1 MATFK
6 EFIESIQADVN
17 DGKAFEHFCK
27 WFLLN
32 DPYWKTQVDKV
43 WMWDNWPDR
52 WGPDCGIDLVFKHKN
67 GEVWAVQAKCYNQKY
82 SVSKKDMDTFLS
94 ESNRAVIQH
103 RLLLTSTNG
112 MGSNAQK
119 ACAGQEKPVTLY
131 VLNDFEAAQVEYPSH
146 ISELTSAKPKA
157 KPVPDPHQ
165 TRAITDVVSKFGDHD
180 RGQLIMACG
189 TGKTFTTLWIKE
201 ALAAQTTLV
210 LVPSL
215 NLLSQTLNEWAF
227 AAKDSFDVLCVCSDK
242 TVGKRDKEDMAL
254 GEAPFSVT
262 SDLSVISDF
271 ISNDGQKVIFCTYNS
286 SDLIA
291 GVQSD
296 KSIDP
301 FDLVI
306 ADEAHRCSGK
316 SDAAFSKV
324 LDGEAIRATKRLF
337 TTATPRLY
345 SSSLKK
351 AAADRGIEVYGMD
364 DEVVIVGVD
373 QPMIKDLIE
382 NQELLVVNPNNV
394 TDARTLAAKI
404 GLLKAIKDYDLTRV
418 ISFHSRVDAARDFAA
433 EISELVDLIETS
445 SRPKGTLWSSYV
457 SGAMPTTDRIIKIGK
472 LKSLESADIGVLANA
487 RCLSEGVDVPSLDG
501 IAFIDPRGS
510 QVDIIQ
516 AVGRAIRKIRDPST
530 KTKGTIVL
538 PVFIQDGDNAEAQI
552 AASNFKPV
560 WDVLKALR
568 SHDEVLAES
577 LDQYRIDMAKR
588 SFTQRQ
594 TLDDRIIF
602 FCQQQLILASL
613 QHSVLYS

>member
-6 EFIESIQADVN
+6 EFIESIQNDGN

-32 DPYWKTQVDKV
+32 DPYWKTQVDKA
-43 WMWDNWPDR
+43 WLFSEWPDR
-52 WGPDCGIDLVFKHKN
+52 WGPDNGIDLIFKHKN
-67 GEVWAVQAKCYNQKY
+67 GEMWAVQAKCYDAKHR
-82 SVSKKDMDTFLS
+82 VSKPDMDSFLT
-94 ESNRAVIQH
+94 ESNRAVINH
-103 RLLLTSTNG
+103 RLLLASTNIIG
-112 MGSNAQK
+112 PNAQR
-119 ACAGQEKPVTLY
+119 ACVGQEKPVTLY
-131 VLNDFEAAQVEYPSH
+131 LLKDFEAAQVEYPSH

-271 ISNDGQKVIFCTYNS
+271 ISNDGHKVIFCTYQS

-291 GVQSD
+291 EVQSD
-296 KSIDP
+296 NSISP

-324 LDGEAIRATKRLF
+324 LDDEAIRATKRLF

-345 SSSLKK
+345 SS
-351 AAADRGIEVYGMD
+351 
-364 DEVVIVGVD
+364 
-373 QPMIKDLIE
+373 
-382 NQELLVVNPNNV
+382 
-394 TDARTLAAKI
+394 
-404 GLLKAIKDYDLTRV
+404 
-418 ISFHSRVDAARDFAA
+418 
-433 EISELVDLIETS
+433 
-445 SRPKGTLWSSYV
+445 
-457 SGAMPTTDRIIKIGK
+457 
-472 LKSLESADIGVLANA
+472 
-487 RCLSEGVDVPSLDG
+487 CPSPL
-501 IAFIDPRGS
+501 
-510 QVDIIQ
+510 
-516 AVGRAIRKIRDPST
+516 
-530 KTKGTIVL
+530 
-538 PVFIQDGDNAEAQI
+538 N
-552 AASNFKPV
+552 
-560 WDVLKALR
+560 
-568 SHDEVLAES
+568 
-577 LDQYRIDMAKR
+577 
-588 SFTQRQ
+588 
-594 TLDDRIIF
+594 
-602 FCQQQLILASL
+602 
-613 QHSVLYS
+613 